1 MKKTIVQAGAHAFQN
16 KRVLVRVDFN
26 VPQNKDGTISDDT
39 RIKAALP
46 TIEWL
51 RGSGAKVVLMSH
63 LGRPKDGPS
72 EKLSLKPVADRLSQL
87 LSGKEKC
94 TVAFAADCVG
104 EQAEKVVQSLK
115 PGDVCLLEN
124 LRFHKEE
131 EKNDKEFARQLGSLG
146 DIYVDDAFGTS
157 HRAHASTEGV
167 THFVRPALAGFL
179 MEKEIT
185 MLSQTLDNPARPF
198 ATIIGGAKVSSKIGV
213 LENLLTRVD
222 VMVVGGAMAF
232 SFLKAQGKQV
242 GKSLVEDDKL
252 DYCRELL
259 KKAQEKGVKI
269 ILPVDVVCAAEI
281 KAGVAQQTVDVA
293 DIPADQMGLDVGPK
307 TSALIDAEL
316 KGCQTILW
324 NGPLG
329 VFEVEGFDVATFRLV
344 DTLVALTKGGVKTIA
359 GGGDSVAALGAKKVA
374 DSQLT
379 HVSTGGGA
387 SLEFIEGLELPGV
400 ACLDEVDQPAA
411 SLR

>member
-1 MKKTIVQAGAHAFQN
+1 MKKTIVQAGATAFQN
-16 KRVLVRVDFN
+16 KRALVRVDFN

-51 RGSGAKVVLMSH
+51 RKAGAKVVLMSH

-72 EKLSLKPVADRLSQL
+72 EKLSLKPVAQRLCELLSQP
-87 LSGKEKC
+87 
-94 TVAFAADCVG
+94 VAFAKDCIG
-104 EQAEKVVQSLK
+104 DEAKKVVDSLK
-115 PGDVCLLEN
+115 AGEVCLLEN
-124 LRFHKEE
+124 LRFHPEE
-131 EKNDKEFARQLGSLG
+131 EKNDQEFARQLGSLG

-167 THFVRPALAGFL
+167 THVVRPALAGFL

-185 MLSQTLDNPARPF
+185 MLSQTLDHPARPF

-213 LENLLTRVD
+213 LENLLSRVD
-222 VMVVGGAMAF
+222 IMVVGGAMAF

-259 KKAQEKGVKI
+259 KKAEQKNVKI
-269 ILPVDVVCAAEI
+269 ILPVDVVCAREI
-281 KAGVAQQTVDVA
+281 KAGVAKQTVDVGE
-293 DIPADQMGLDVGPK
+293 IPADQMGLDVGPK
-307 TSALIDAEL
+307 TSALIDAQL
-316 KGCQTILW
+316 KQCQTILW

-344 DTLVALTKGGVKTIA
+344 DTLVDLTKNGVKTIV
-359 GGGDSVAALGAKKVA
+359 GGGDSVAALGAKNIA

-400 ACLDEVDQPAA
+400 ACLDEVEQPAA
-411 SLR
+411 SLK